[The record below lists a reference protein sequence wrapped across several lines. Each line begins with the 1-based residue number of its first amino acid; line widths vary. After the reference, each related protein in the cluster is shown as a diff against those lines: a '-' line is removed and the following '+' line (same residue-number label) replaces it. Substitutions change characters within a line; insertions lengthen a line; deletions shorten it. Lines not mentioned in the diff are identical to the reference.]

1 MLWLTDVN
9 PTFNKGTLKKCWNLE
24 WEVGGRRCRKSRAYL
39 WKNPGYAPACVIQ
52 KWRKTL
58 VFCTQGS
65 VIAHRTSFEL
75 LSKILRNL
83 CESGRIHWVPR
94 QWMEV
99 ATFGWRFCA
108 RIVFNTLQQQSL
120 IASLEMRSL
129 LLVAVW
135 CLQKDV
141 NVFSTKGNVS
151 RNSDLKNIPAAVTCT

>member
-1 MLWLTDVN
+1 MLWLTNVN
-9 PTFNKGTLKKCWNLE
+9 PTFNKGTLKKCWDLE
-24 WEVGGRRCRKSRAYL
+24 WEGGGGRCRKSRAYL
-39 WKNPGYAPACVIQ
+39 WKNPGYAPACVVQ

-58 VFCTQGS
+58 VFGTRGLSNYSSDVFRAVVEDTPKFVRIRKGS
-65 VIAHRTSFEL
+65 
-75 LSKILRNL
+75 LSSEAMNGSCDFGVEIL
-83 CESGRIHWVPR
+83 W
-94 QWMEV
+94 
-99 ATFGWRFCA
+99 
-108 RIVFNTLQQQSL
+108 IVFNTLQQQSL

>member
-58 VFCTQGS
+58 VFCTRGLSNCSSDVFRVVVEDTPKFVRIRSDSLSSKAMNGS
-65 VIAHRTSFEL
+65 CDFWVE
-75 LSKILRNL
+75 IL
-83 CESGRIHWVPR
+83 W
-94 QWMEV
+94 
-99 ATFGWRFCA
+99 
-108 RIVFNTLQQQSL
+108 IVFNTLQQQSL